1 MASKKIIKSKSR
13 RLANCM
19 AKAKGNGEKIRT
31 CKINFAIQ
39 TGTEKQHG
47 YKAKGSITPNM
58 TNPRAGAVSYK
69 KKMIGDPGNK

>member
-1 MASKKIIKSKSR
+1 MASKSK
-13 RLANCM
+13 RLASCM
-19 AKAKGNGEKIRT
+19 AKAKGDGRKIRA

-58 TNPRAGAVSYK
+58 SKPRAGAVSYK
-69 KKMIGDPGNK
+69 KKMIGDPTN

>member
-1 MASKKIIKSKSR
+1 MASKSR
-13 RLANCM
+13 RLIKCM
-19 AKAKGNGEKIRT
+19 EKAKGDGKKIRA

-58 TNPRAGAVSYK
+58 SKPRAGAVSYK
-69 KKMIGDPGNK
+69 KKMIGDPTN